1 MIIRLIDWEHH
12 EIKDIEVEE
21 IRYVEKGIEYPFRPE
36 HSSLT
41 NIIFVPYKNFLGV
54 VK

>member
-1 MIIRLIDWEHH
+1 MVIRVIDWKNH
-12 EIKDIEVEE
+12 EIKDIEVKE

-36 HSSLT
+36 YSSLT
-41 NIIFVPYKNFLGV
+41 NIIFIPYKNFLGV